1 MRQAAPAVLRCPP
14 QPSNGGRASALEMR
28 ACSDD
33 CSLKFVT
40 CKRQICTCSFASEF
54 FEVYRL
60 RRLCA
65 VGRVGRPPEA
75 LGGRERVGLTLPLCA
90 TAARP
95 HQKIPLLHHR
105 TDARSRATRRYGR
118 LRRRMCE
125 FYLSV
130 ICVQPA
136 WRLLPC
142 ALASQLSRRVKGQ
155 ATESAVARI
164 CSTSKPKP
172 PNALCLPARPAKQ
185 MLHPVQDR
193 VLRVSCA
200 CQRAVVAP
208 GGPGNV
214 PLTGHMVCPCSESP
228 GRRARAA
235 QFPSAS
241 TRPRRI
247 TAAGTHLRVGVHQMT
262 DHVSDLQP
270 AQWRVNTVARDAGVS
285 ARGLARIG

>member
-1 MRQAAPAVLRCPP
+1 MTTE
-14 QPSNGGRASALEMR
+14 G
-28 ACSDD
+28 
-33 CSLKFVT
+33 LK
-40 CKRQICTCSFASEF
+40 SGMSSP
-54 FEVYRL
+54 
-60 RRLCA
+60 RRGA
-65 VGRVGRPPEA
+65 
-75 LGGRERVGLTLPLCA
+75 
-90 TAARP
+90 AARTVLSQQRRETP
-95 HQKIPLLHHR
+95 DTPREGGWFCCTI
-105 TDARSRATRRYGR
+105 ARSQLSSHFADRTRR
-118 LRRRMCE
+118 LRRRCE

-130 ICVQPA
+130 ICVEPA

-142 ALASQLSRRVKGQ
+142 ALASQLSGRGKGQ

-172 PNALCLPARPAKQ
+172 PNALCLPARPAQQ

-193 VLRVSCA
+193 VLRVNRA

-247 TAAGTHLRVGVHQMT
+247 TAAATHLRVGVHQMT